1 MVKDILE
8 KPESFYKEF
17 TRKSAGNKFSTHY
30 CPGCGHGVIH
40 KLIAEA
46 MDDLGINDKSVII
59 SPVGCSVFAY
69 YYFDCGNVQAP
80 HGRAPAVATGL
91 KRAIPSSFVISYQ
104 GDGDLA
110 AIGTNEI
117 LHAANRGENITVFFV
132 NNAIYGM
139 TGSQMAPTTLI
150 GQKTTTTPYGRSVK
164 NEGYPIKVC
173 ELLSSLEAP
182 VYLERVAITDAKNV
196 MKARKAIRKAL
207 QNQVDGKGFSLVE
220 ILSPCPT
227 GWGVT
232 PVEGKKWVE
241 EVLSKHFPIGVY
253 KDKTMEIPVS
263 EEKFEEKKF
272 TPEEILKILGAGKS
286 GEDIKF
292 DRPQVKPNYMNP
304 RIKISGF
311 GGQGILFFGQL
322 LSQSAMMSGYYTT
335 WLPSYGPEM
344 RGGTANCHVNISDK
358 RIGSP
363 MVAESD
369 VLIAMNL
376 PSLDKFENNV
386 RKNGLI
392 LVNRSLIER
401 SVKRSDVE
409 ALYVPATEIADE
421 VGNTKVANLVMLG
434 AYVAYTKILSPDCV
448 LFTANSKVK
457 KKEFIKVNEDAFRR
471 GMEFIMNY
479 KEKSIKEFDTVI
491 F

>member
-8 KPESFYKEF
+8 KPESFYEIF
-17 TRKSAGNKFSTHY
+17 ERKSGSNKLTTHY

-46 MDDLGINDKSVII
+46 MDEFGIGDRAVMI

-80 HGRAPAVATGL
+80 HGRAPAVATGI
-91 KRAIPSSFVISYQ
+91 KRAIPDSIVISYQ

-110 AIGTNEI
+110 GIGGNEI

-150 GQKTTTTPYGRSVK
+150 GQKTTTTPYGRSAR

-196 MKARKAIRKAL
+196 MKVRKAIRKGL
-207 QNQVDGKGFSLVE
+207 QNQIEGKGFSLIE

-227 GWGVT
+227 GWGMK
-232 PVEGKKWVE
+232 PVDAKNWVD
-241 EVLSKHFPIGVY
+241 EVLMKTFQLGVF
-253 KDKTMEIPVS
+253 KDKTAEAAPEII
-263 EEKFEEKKF
+263 EQKEF
-272 TPEEILKILGAGKS
+272 TSDEILKILGASKNGSDFLYDKP
-286 GEDIKF
+286 E
-292 DRPQVKPNYMNP
+292 VKINYQNP

-311 GGQGILFFGQL
+311 GGQGILFLGQL
-322 LSQSAMMSGYYTT
+322 LSQSAMRSGYYTT
-335 WLPSYGPEM
+335 WLPSYGPEV
-344 RGGTANCHVNISDK
+344 RGGTANCHIIISNN

-363 MVAESD
+363 LGAETD

-376 PSLDKFENNV
+376 PSLDKFENDV
-386 RKNGLI
+386 RKDGLI
-392 LVNRSLIER
+392 LVNSSLISR
-401 SVKRSDVE
+401 NVKRNDVE
-409 ALYVPATEIADE
+409 VLYVPATELADE

-434 AYVAYTKILSPDCV
+434 AYTAKSKIFSHDCV
-448 LFTANSKVK
+448 LFTANETVK
-457 KKEFIKVNEDAFRR
+457 KKEFLKVNEEAFRK
-471 GMEFIMNY
+471 GMEYVLNN
-479 KEKSIKEFDTVI
+479 KHKKIKNTI
-491 F
+491 L

>member
-1 MVKDILE
+1 MIKDILQ

-17 TRKSAGNKFSTHY
+17 YRKSGSNKLTTHY

-46 MDDLGINDKSVII
+46 MDDFGISNKSVVI

-69 YYFDCGNVQAP
+69 YYFDCGNIQAP
-80 HGRAPAVATGL
+80 HGRAPAVATGV
-91 KRAIPSSFVISYQ
+91 KRAIPGSIVISYQ

-110 AIGTNEI
+110 GIGGNEI
-117 LHAANRGENITVFFV
+117 LHAANRGENISVFFV

-150 GQKTTTTPYGRSVK
+150 GQKTTTTPYGRSIQ

-173 ELLSSLEAP
+173 ELLATLEAP
-182 VYLERVAITDAKNV
+182 VYIERVAISDTKNV

-207 QNQVDGKGFSLVE
+207 QNQVENKGFSLVE

-227 GWGVT
+227 GWGVKPT
-232 PVEGKKWVE
+232 EAKKWVE
-241 EVLSKHFPIGVY
+241 EVLSKNFHVGIF
-253 KDKTMEIPVS
+253 KDKTSEPVAMLN
-263 EEKFEEKKF
+263 EVKKF
-272 TPEEILKILGAGKS
+272 DPEEIKKII
-286 GEDIKF
+286 GEKNQNEQDTKF
-292 DRPQVKPNYMNP
+292 SKPDVKPKYQNP

-311 GGQGILFFGQL
+311 GGQGILFLGQL
-322 LSQSAMMSGYYTT
+322 LSKCAMISDYYTT

-344 RGGTANCHVNISDK
+344 RGGTANCQVNISNK

-363 MVAESD
+363 LVTETD

-376 PSLDKFENNV
+376 PSLDKFENDV
-386 RKNGLI
+386 KKDGLI
-392 LVNRSLIER
+392 LVNSSLIGR
-401 SVKRSDVE
+401 NVRRGDVE
-409 ALYVPATEIADE
+409 VLYVPATRIADE
-421 VGNTKVANLVMLG
+421 IGNTKVANIVMLG
-434 AYVAYTKILSPDCV
+434 AYIAQTKIVSNDCV
-448 LFTANSKVK
+448 LYTTNHSVK
-457 KKEFIKVNEDAFRR
+457 KKEFLKVNEEVFRR
-471 GMEFIMNY
+471 GMEYVISY
-479 KEKSIKEFDTVI
+479 KRKSNKEFDTVI